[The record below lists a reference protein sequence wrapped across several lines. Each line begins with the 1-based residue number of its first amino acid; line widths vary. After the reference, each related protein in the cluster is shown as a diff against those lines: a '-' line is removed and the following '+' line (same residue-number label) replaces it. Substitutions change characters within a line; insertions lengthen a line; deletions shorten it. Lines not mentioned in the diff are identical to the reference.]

1 MKEAGVDPA
10 FFLHYIL
17 GGFYYFKL
25 EKIMNIEQAVET
37 PIEDPVVAEVGAEPI
52 ENNNPIEDLLKA
64 IETQDYTSA
73 ESQFNDLIG
82 DRLQDTLDQ
91 AKVRIASGV
100 FNGAEESEESEEVG
114 EEEVDYDFTDEE
126 DFDNA
131 E

>member
-1 MKEAGVDPA
+1 
-10 FFLHYIL
+10 
-17 GGFYYFKL
+17 
-25 EKIMNIEQAVET
+25 MNIEQAVET

-100 FNGAEESEESEEVG
+100 FNSAEESEEVG

>member
-1 MKEAGVDPA
+1 
-10 FFLHYIL
+10 
-17 GGFYYFKL
+17 
-25 EKIMNIEQAVET
+25 MNIEQAAQN
-37 PIEDPVVAEVGAEPI
+37 PIEDPVVAEVGADPI
-52 ENNNPIEDLLKA
+52 ENNNPIEDLLNA

-82 DRLQDTLDQ
+82 DRLQSALDQ
-91 AKVRIASGV
+91 AKVRVAASIYDG
-100 FNGAEESEESEEVG
+100 EEFDEEEVDTG

>member
-1 MKEAGVDPA
+1 
-10 FFLHYIL
+10 
-17 GGFYYFKL
+17 
-25 EKIMNIEQAVET
+25 MNIEQAVET

-100 FNGAEESEESEEVG
+100 FNGAEESEEVG

>member
-1 MKEAGVDPA
+1 
-10 FFLHYIL
+10 
-17 GGFYYFKL
+17 
-25 EKIMNIEQAVET
+25 MNIEQAVET

-91 AKVRIASGV
+91 AKVSIASGV
-100 FNGAEESEESEEVG
+100 FNGAEESEEVG

>member
-1 MKEAGVDPA
+1 
-10 FFLHYIL
+10 
-17 GGFYYFKL
+17 
-25 EKIMNIEQAVET
+25 MNIEQASET
-37 PIEDPVVAEVGAEPI
+37 PIENPVVAEVGAEPI

-91 AKVRIASGV
+91 AKVRIASGI
-100 FNGAEESEESEEVG
+100 FNGEETEEDSEEVD

>member
-1 MKEAGVDPA
+1 
-10 FFLHYIL
+10 
-17 GGFYYFKL
+17 
-25 EKIMNIEQAVET
+25 MNIEQAVET

-52 ENNNPIEDLLKA
+52 ENNNPIEDLLAA

-73 ESQFNDLIG
+73 ERQFNDLIG

-91 AKVRIASGV
+91 AKVRIASGI
-100 FNGAEESEESEEVG
+100 FNGEEESEEVG

>member
-1 MKEAGVDPA
+1 
-10 FFLHYIL
+10 
-17 GGFYYFKL
+17 
-25 EKIMNIEQAVET
+25 MNIEQAVEN

-91 AKVRIASGV
+91 AKVRIAGAI
-100 FNGAEESEESEEVG
+100 FNGEEAEEESEEVG

>member
-1 MKEAGVDPA
+1 
-10 FFLHYIL
+10 
-17 GGFYYFKL
+17 
-25 EKIMNIEQAVET
+25 MNIEQAAQN
-37 PIEDPVVAEVGAEPI
+37 PIEDPVVAEVGADPI
-52 ENNNPIEDLLKA
+52 ENNNPIEDLLNA

-82 DRLQDTLDQ
+82 DRLQSALDQ
-91 AKVRIASGV
+91 AKVRVAASIYG
-100 FNGAEESEESEEVG
+100 GEESDEEEVDTG

>member
-17 GGFYYFKL
+17 GDCYYFNL

-100 FNGAEESEESEEVG
+100 FNGAEESEEVG